1 MKKLLLIFLLS
12 VICVISLCSKNNI
25 SEIETKEFNPNR
37 QSIQKCYFIQA
48 SGAGLHCMILKDDGS
63 ISVPYFKHNISTMD
77 WWLQNDT
84 LFVLSLK
91 PCYTYDERE
100 LLRYM
105 SDYGRSDSILE
116 IIKSKSIVANR
127 YKHLIGYYSILSLFK
142 VVDNGDSITPILQSN
157 IYPLN
162 EDPKIK
168 IKSISHS
175 MLNFIREYCE
185 KYGDLAI
192 RYFYSENGKSVLDW
206 KAKKISKRNKYKIMD
221 IQYRGDT
228 IKNITARSNG
238 IDYIITNPMIY
249 LDSVQIA
256 EYDKYLLNKIS
267 EWLISVKVGKKYKL
281 KLFRPPYYECLPF
294 SKFETSNIDS
304 VYTMFGEAY
313 GDWFAMPIE

>member
-1 MKKLLLIFLLS
+1 MKKLLLMFLLS
-12 VICVISLCSKNNI
+12 AVCAISLSSKSNI
-25 SEIETKEFNPNR
+25 GEIETKKFKPNR

-48 SGAGLHCMILKDDGS
+48 SGAGLHCMILNDDGS

-84 LFVLSLK
+84 LFVMSLK

-105 SDYGRSDSILE
+105 SDYCSSDSILE
-116 IIKSKSIVANR
+116 IIKSKSIVANQ

-142 VVDNGDSITPILQSN
+142 VVSNGDSITPILQSN

-162 EDPKIK
+162 EDPEIK
-168 IKSISHS
+168 IRSISYS

-185 KYGDLAI
+185 KYGDFAI
-192 RYFYSENGKSVLDW
+192 RYFYRDNGKSVLDW
-206 KAKKISKRNKYKIMD
+206 NAQKINKGNAYKIID
-221 IQYRGDT
+221 IQYKGDAV
-228 IKNITARSNG
+228 KNIMANSSN
-238 IDYIITNPMIY
+238 IDYIIANPMIY
-249 LDSVQIA
+249 LDSVQMA
-256 EYDKYLLNKIS
+256 GYDKYLLNKIS
-267 EWLISVKVGKKYKL
+267 GWLTSVKVGKKYKL

-294 SKFETSNIDS
+294 SRFETSNIDS

>member
-1 MKKLLLIFLLS
+1 MKKLLLFLLS
-12 VICVISLCSKNNI
+12 AICAISLSSKINI
-25 SEIETKEFNPNR
+25 NEIETKQFNPNR

-48 SGAGLHCMILKDDGS
+48 GGAGLHCIILEDDGS

-91 PCYTYDERE
+91 PYYTYDERE

-105 SDYGRSDSILE
+105 QDYDRSDSILE
-116 IIKSKSIVANR
+116 IIKSKSIVANP
-127 YKHLIGYYSILSLFK
+127 YKHLIGYFSIMSIFK
-142 VVDNGDSITPILQSN
+142 VVNNGDSITPILQSN

-162 EDPKIK
+162 EDPEIK
-168 IKSISHS
+168 VRSISRS

-185 KYGDLAI
+185 KYGDFAI
-192 RYFYSENGKSVLDW
+192 RYFYSENEKSVLDW
-206 KAKKISKRNKYKIMD
+206 KAQKISKRNKYKIMD

-228 IKNITARSNG
+228 VKNITARNND
-238 IDYIITNPMIY
+238 IDYIITNPILY

-256 EYDKYLLNKIS
+256 GYDKYLLNKIS
-267 EWLISVKVGKKYKL
+267 EWLTSVKVGKKYKL
-281 KLFRPPYYECLPF
+281 KLFRPPYYEYLPF
-294 SKFETSNIDS
+294 SRFETCNIDS